1 IIFHTMQEEKKTGQ
15 EEEMMENEHSQEE
28 SAEQETVE
36 IGSDE
41 ELDIDVEIGEPSPE
55 DAIAVLSKELEKAR
69 NEKQDAEEEMLRLR
83 AEFTNFRKRKEKES
97 EESIRYSNV
106 SFLKTMLPIFDNLER
121 TISAIRKANDLDDAL
136 KAADIIESY
145 VAKQFEKLGITP
157 IETKDKE
164 FDVDLHEAI
173 SAVPVEDEEMKGR
186 IIDEVEKGY
195 TFKDRIVRFSKV
207 VVGE

>member
-1 IIFHTMQEEKKTGQ
+1 MQEEKKTGQ
-15 EEEMMENEHSQEE
+15 EEEMMENEHAQEE

-41 ELDIDVEIGEPSPE
+41 ELDIDAEIGEPSPE
-55 DAIAVLSKELEKAR
+55 DAIAVLSKELDKAR

-121 TISAIRKANDLDDAL
+121 TIAAIRKANDLDDAL

-173 SAVPVEDEEMKGR
+173 SAVPVEDEKLKGK

>member
-1 IIFHTMQEEKKTGQ
+1 MQEEKNTGQ
-15 EEEMMENEHSQEE
+15 EEAIDNEQTQDESMEK
-28 SAEQETVE
+28 ETVE
-36 IGSDE
+36 IGADE

-121 TISAIRKANDLDDAL
+121 TITAIRKASELGDAL

-145 VAKQFEKLGITP
+145 VAKQFEKLGIAP

-173 SAVPVEDEEMKGR
+173 SAVPVEDEEMKGK

>member
-1 IIFHTMQEEKKTGQ
+1 MQEEKKTGQ
-15 EEEMMENEHSQEE
+15 EEEMIENGHSQEE
-28 SAEQETVE
+28 SAEQEAVE
-36 IGSDE
+36 IGSNE
-41 ELDIDVEIGEPSPE
+41 ELDIDAEIGEPSPE

-121 TISAIRKANDLDDAL
+121 TIAAIRKSKDLDDAL

-145 VAKQFEKLGITP
+145 VMKQFEKLGITP

-173 SAVPVEDEEMKGR
+173 SAVPVEEEKMKGK
-186 IIDEVEKGY
+186 IIDEIEKGY

>member
-1 IIFHTMQEEKKTGQ
+1 MQEEKKTGQ
-15 EEEMMENEHSQEE
+15 EEEMMENGNSQEE

-97 EESIRYSNV
+97 EESIRYANV

-121 TISAIRKANDLDDAL
+121 TISAIRKSNDLDDAL

-145 VAKQFEKLGITP
+145 VAKQFDKLGITP

-173 SAVPVEDEEMKGR
+173 SAVPVEDDKMKGK

>member
-1 IIFHTMQEEKKTGQ
+1 MQEEKKTGQ
-15 EEEMMENEHSQEE
+15 EEEMMENEHAQEE
-28 SAEQETVE
+28 GVEQETVE
-36 IGSDE
+36 IGSDD

-121 TISAIRKANDLDDAL
+121 TISAIRKSNDLDDAL

-145 VAKQFEKLGITP
+145 VAKQFDKLGITP
-157 IETKDKE
+157 IETKDKD

-173 SAVPVEDEEMKGR
+173 SAVPVEEEKMKGK

>member
-1 IIFHTMQEEKKTGQ
+1 MQEEKKTGQ
-15 EEEMMENEHSQEE
+15 EEEMMENEHAQEE
-28 SAEQETVE
+28 GVEQETVE
-36 IGSDE
+36 IGSDD

-121 TISAIRKANDLDDAL
+121 TISAIRKSNDLDDAL

-145 VAKQFEKLGITP
+145 VAKQFDKQGITP
-157 IETKDKE
+157 IETKDKD

-173 SAVPVEDEEMKGR
+173 SAVPVEEEKMKGK

>member
-1 IIFHTMQEEKKTGQ
+1 MQEEKKTGQ

>member
-1 IIFHTMQEEKKTGQ
+1 MQEEKKTGQ
-15 EEEMMENEHSQEE
+15 EEEMMENGHSQEE

-97 EESIRYSNV
+97 EESIRYANV

-121 TISAIRKANDLDDAL
+121 TISAIRKSNDLDDAL

-145 VAKQFEKLGITP
+145 VAKQFDKLGITP

-173 SAVPVEDEEMKGR
+173 SAVPVEDDKMKGK